1 MAEGRAA
8 ETFVE
13 LGKASVA
20 PVTVPDNVQRV
31 ADACVAL
38 FGDNVRAILWHGSR
52 ARGEAGEA
60 SDDDL
65 ILLFHTVDNDLLLRL
80 RELFRGLAGE
90 KWSTY
95 VVSDAEFRHLPPGR
109 RLRFA
114 HGFHVLHGEFEPLPL
129 SRADVLAELRLLAR
143 DISYQCRDRLIHKQK
158 AVPTMYRMAK
168 KAVFAMQAR
177 HLLNRGSFPETRAA
191 LLPFLTDPDERTI
204 VDWVARWQ
212 ELRPGFERDPVPLM
226 LHLDTFARRLIESLP
241 EG

>member
-1 MAEGRAA
+1 MAEGRAS
-8 ETFVE
+8 ETFVGQE
-13 LGKASVA
+13 NVLMA

-31 ADACVAL
+31 ADASVAL
-38 FGDNVRAILWHGSR
+38 FGENVRAVLWHGSR
-52 ARGEAGEA
+52 ARGEAGAA

-65 ILLFHTVDNDLLLRL
+65 ILLFHTVDDDLLLRL
-80 RELFRGLAGE
+80 RELSRGLVGE

-95 VVSDAEFRHLPPGR
+95 VLSDAEFRQLPPGR

-114 HGFHVLHGEFEPLPL
+114 HRFQVLHGEFEPLVL
-129 SRADVLAELRLLAR
+129 SREDVLAELRLLAR
-143 DISYQCRDRLIHKQK
+143 DILYQCRDRLIHKQK

-191 LLPFLTDPDERTI
+191 LLPFLADPDERTI
-204 VDWVARWQ
+204 VDWVARWA
-212 ELRPGFERDPVPLM
+212 ELRPGFERDAVPLM

-241 EG
+241 ER